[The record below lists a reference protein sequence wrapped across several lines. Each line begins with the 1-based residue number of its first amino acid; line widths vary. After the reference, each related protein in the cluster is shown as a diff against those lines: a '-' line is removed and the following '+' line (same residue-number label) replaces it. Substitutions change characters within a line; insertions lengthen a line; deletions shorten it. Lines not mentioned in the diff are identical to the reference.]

1 MAQTSTATVAPPGHA
16 FVARQPILD
25 QTRKL
30 VGYELLLK
38 PASPSDPHASALDR
52 TSARVISET
61 LLSIGLETLT
71 GGKPAFVNISR
82 RLLLE
87 GIPEVLPAKSVVL
100 QLAGDV
106 EADSE
111 VVEACT
117 TLRQAGYSFAV
128 DEFVLNPW
136 TADLVPLSSYLKVNA
151 STIDAGTRAKL
162 ITERAPG
169 GPALIATSV
178 DTIGL
183 FDALVGVGCPYFQGL
198 FLGEPVVKRG
208 RIVPGQQLTYL
219 RLLRALNNPDLSV
232 AALEELVKHDAA
244 LCHRILQTVN
254 SAGFAL
260 RTTVRSIGDALLL
273 LGRDTVR
280 RWASLWA
287 LASLNERAHP
297 EVVVMATIR
306 ARCCEILGGLIGGDD
321 GASDGF
327 FLGLCSLL
335 DTILERRMSEVLVDL
350 PLSDEIKHALL
361 GADSTGRRLLD
372 CVIAYERGK
381 WDEAVSAGRRLG
393 LDPLRLP
400 KAYADALRWS
410 KELHQHRAAPAA

>member
-1 MAQTSTATVAPPGHA
+1 MSQHSTPLVSSGHS
-16 FVARQPILD
+16 FVTRQPILGH
-25 QTRKL
+25 TRRL
-30 VGYELLLK
+30 LGYELLLS
-38 PASPSDPHASALDR
+38 PASPGDSLTSASDR
-52 TSARVISET
+52 TSARVISEA

-71 GGKPAFVNISR
+71 AGKPAFVNISR

-111 VVEACT
+111 VIEACT
-117 TLRQAGYSFAV
+117 ALRRSGYSIAI
-128 DEFVLNPW
+128 DDFVLNPW
-136 TADLVPLSSYLKVNA
+136 TADLVPLSNYVKVNA
-151 STIDAGTRAKL
+151 ATIDTGTRATL
-162 ITERAPG
+162 ITERPSG

-178 DTIGL
+178 DSIAL

-208 RIVPGQQLTYL
+208 RVVPGQQLTYL
-219 RLLRALNNPDLSV
+219 RLLRALNNPNLSV
-232 AALEELVKHDAA
+232 AALEELVKRDAA
-244 LCHRILQTVN
+244 LCHRILQAVN
-254 SAGFAL
+254 SAAFAL

-287 LASLNERAHP
+287 LAALNDRAHP

-306 ARCCEILGGLIGGDD
+306 ARCCEILGEAIGGED
-321 GASDGF
+321 GAADGF

-350 PLSDEIKHALL
+350 PLSDDIKHALL
-361 GADSTGRRLLD
+361 GAENTGRRLLD

-381 WDEAVSAGRRLG
+381 WDESVSAARRLG
-393 LDPLRLP
+393 LDPMRLP

-410 KELHQHRAAPAA
+410 NELNSHRSAA

>member
-1 MAQTSTATVAPPGHA
+1 MPQPQTSVAPQGHA
-16 FVARQPILD
+16 FVVRQPILD
-25 QTRKL
+25 QSRKVL
-30 VGYELLLK
+30 GYELLLK
-38 PASPSDPHASALDR
+38 PASPSDPIASALER
-52 TSARVISET
+52 TSARVISEA
-61 LLSIGLETLT
+61 LLSVGLDTLT

-87 GIPEVLPAKSVVL
+87 GIPQVLPPKQVVL

-111 VVEACT
+111 VVDACK
-117 TLRQAGYSFAV
+117 TLRAAGYTFAV

-136 TADLVPLSSYLKVNA
+136 TADLVPLASYLKVSAA
-151 STIDAGTRAKL
+151 SIDAPTRAKL
-162 ITERAPG
+162 ITERASD
-169 GPALIATSV
+169 GPQLIATSV

-183 FDALVGVGCPYFQGL
+183 FDALAGVGCPYFQGL

-219 RLLRALNNPDLSV
+219 RLLRALNNPNLSV
-232 AALEELVKHDAA
+232 QALEDLVKHDAA

-260 RTTVRSIGDALLL
+260 RTTVHSIRDALLM

-287 LASLNERAHP
+287 LASLNDRAHP

-306 ARCCEILGGLIGGDD
+306 ARCCEILGTLVSGDNGGT
-321 GASDGF
+321 DGF

-350 PLSDEIKHALL
+350 PLSDETKHALL
-361 GADSTGRRLLD
+361 GADSPGRRLLD

-381 WDEAVSAGRRLG
+381 WDEAVSAARRLG

-410 KELHQHRAAPAA
+410 KELDQQRSAA